1 MASLL
6 DFCSDMPLS
15 IVEPGTELL
24 TEGKR
29 TGRLLVLVKGRIEIL
44 RGATQVTVLSEPGSV
59 LGEMSIMLDEPH
71 TATAKA
77 VGPVEIY
84 VIEDG
89 ETFLKENPGAGFLM
103 MQTLAKRLNSA
114 TTYLVDLKRQFAGQN
129 NHLEMVGEV
138 LESLIF
144 QQQRRE
150 LKPGSDRDPRLP

>member
-1 MASLL
+1 MLN
-6 DFCSDMPLS
+6 
-15 IVEPGTELL
+15 
-24 TEGKR
+24 
-29 TGRLLVLVKGRIEIL
+29 
-44 RGATQVTVLSEPGSV
+44 EPGSV

-89 ETFLKENPGAGFLM
+89 EAFLKENPGAVFLM
-103 MQTLAKRLNSA
+103 MRTLAKRLNSA
-114 TTYLVDLKRQFAGQN
+114 TTYLVDLKRQFAGEN